1 MKRNLKRIELSPK
14 HNSLDCKS
22 RRGIRKE
29 RNWVLK
35 RGWDLDRQKE
45 VGRAFQVQGTART
58 KGFRGGRP

>member
-29 RNWVLK
+29 RNWMLK
-35 RGWDLDRQKE
+35 CGWDLDRQRD
-45 VGRAFQVQGTART
+45 VGRAF
-58 KGFRGGRP
+58 